1 MCVWVLHLGLAMIPG
16 AKTWAPLST
25 ALPHWAPTTTSELS
39 CFTGLRT
46 QEKGRS
52 HTSTSAS
59 SGARRLW
66 LGTESLDSGD
76 TTYPGMHRQLFTTTF
91 KLFLFDIRC
100 VMLCF
105 YIYTPDNKMSVC
117 RYLLCWCCIFF
128 PIYLGSGCS
137 LSGTWQMRSATCFL
151 PSSRHEI
158 PCGFCPQETPVQRSH
173 TQLQFRF

>member
-128 PIYLGSGCS
+128 SHLFGIRMLFEWNLANEKCYVFSSVVAPWNSMWVLSSGN
-137 LSGTWQMRSATCFL
+137 TRPA
-151 PSSRHEI
+151 
-158 PCGFCPQETPVQRSH
+158 VAH
-173 TQLQFRF
+173 TTAI